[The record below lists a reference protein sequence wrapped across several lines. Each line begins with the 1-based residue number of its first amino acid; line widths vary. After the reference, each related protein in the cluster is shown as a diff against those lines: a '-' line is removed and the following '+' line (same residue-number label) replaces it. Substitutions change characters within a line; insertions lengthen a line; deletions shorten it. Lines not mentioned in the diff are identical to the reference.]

1 MLFQLPHVAQRPSNW
16 RRHVYDDF
24 KFPDYQNEQV
34 KKTDQLTNTARDVL
48 ESASAMRST
57 QGGVQC

>member
-16 RRHVYDDF
+16 RRHVHDDF

-34 KKTDQLTNTARDVL
+34 KKTDQLTNTALVPR
-48 ESASAMRST
+48 ERSAVTRPI
-57 QGGVQC
+57 QGGAR